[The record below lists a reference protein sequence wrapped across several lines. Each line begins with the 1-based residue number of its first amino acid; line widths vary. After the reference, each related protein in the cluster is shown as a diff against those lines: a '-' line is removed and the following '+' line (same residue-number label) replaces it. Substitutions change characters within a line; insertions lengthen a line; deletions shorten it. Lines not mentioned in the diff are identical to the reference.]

1 VYKQRA
7 ERTKGLPS
15 AEPGPPPAKKGE
27 LEVIRTRLGIKGIS
41 VVGALLLLVASA
53 RGDDANKKPDGT
65 VEFSGGSVAAGIG
78 YSWGS
83 GTLTFRGRK
92 YPISVSGLTAG
103 ATAGATSITASG
115 SVYNLTK
122 LGDFDGNYTAVGT
135 GATVGGGAGVVTMR
149 NQNGVVID
157 GVSTTQGLKL
167 SLDAG
172 GVKLKIQQQ

>member
-1 VYKQRA
+1 MR
-7 ERTKGLPS
+7 S
-15 AEPGPPPAKKGE
+15 
-27 LEVIRTRLGIKGIS
+27 RLGIKGIAIA
-41 VVGALLLLVASA
+41 GALALCVASA
-53 RGDDANKKPDGT
+53 HGDEKKTPDGK

-83 GTLTFRGRK
+83 GTLTYKGVK

-115 SVYNLTK
+115 SVYNLSK
-122 LGDFDGNYTAVGT
+122 IDDFDGNYTAVGT
-135 GATVGGGAGVVTMR
+135 GATVGGGVGVVTMK

-157 GVSTTQGLKL
+157 SVSTTQGLKL

-172 GVKLKIQQQ
+172 GVKIKVKK